1 MLKEPQSE
9 NSRKKM
15 PVRGVAGWWNARP
28 AKAQGSASN
37 PQEREEESR
46 EEEKGG
52 LKEKEKREKKSSSD
66 QSPPLQ
72 QQVETLMP
80 ISEGL
85 ITKTHSSLGLAKVW
99 FSWR

>member
-52 LKEKEKREKKSSSD
+52 LKEKEKREKLVPESAC
-66 QSPPLQ
+66 L
-72 QQVETLMP
+72 
-80 ISEGL
+80 
-85 ITKTHSSLGLAKVW
+85 
-99 FSWR
+99 R